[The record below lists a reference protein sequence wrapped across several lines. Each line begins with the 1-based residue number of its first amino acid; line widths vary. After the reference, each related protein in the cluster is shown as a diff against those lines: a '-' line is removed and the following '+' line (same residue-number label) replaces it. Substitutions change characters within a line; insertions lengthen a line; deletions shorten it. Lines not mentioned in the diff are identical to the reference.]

1 MLAAN
6 VGHRDV
12 VELLDPADEN
22 GVTALMRAAERGN
35 VIWRGA
41 MTKQKKLRDSDGKT
55 ALMHAAQRGCKEAVR
70 VLLDHEKGMKDNQN
84 HTALLG
90 SQQWTYK
97 ACRDRHAP
105 RGPGR

>member
-35 VIWRGA
+35 VVVARGNDKA
-41 MTKQKKLRDSDGKT
+41 E
-55 ALMHAAQRGCKEAVR
+55 EAER
-70 VLLDHEKGMKDNQN
+70 
-84 HTALLG
+84 
-90 SQQWTYK
+90 
-97 ACRDRHAP
+97 
-105 RGPGR
+105 